1 MVAGQDVDRP
11 IGRHPQVRTRQ
22 AVRDDGKPAQT
33 EFRVR
38 ERYRAHTL
46 IDAKLHT
53 GRTHQ
58 IRVHAQS
65 IGYPLVGDK
74 RYGARGRLP
83 AGASADLAACIQAF
97 GRQALHAWQ
106 LEFMHPVEETRM
118 TFEAPWAQDF
128 ARLVD
133 ALRRDTDAA

>member
-1 MVAGQDVDRP
+1 MVGGFDVDRP
-11 IGRHPQVRTRQ
+11 IGRHLKVRTRQ

-46 IDAKLHT
+46 VDASLQT

-83 AGASADLAACIQAF
+83 PAASAELTRCIQSF
-97 GRQALHAWQ
+97 NRQALHAWR
-106 LEFMHPVEETRM
+106 LEFLHPVSETWM
-118 TFEAPWAQDF
+118 SFEADWAADF
-128 ARLVD
+128 AALVE
-133 ALRRDTDAA
+133 ALRADNA